1 MALEQGLYLPDGSF
15 RSREDIMKQIKPPEM
30 EVDRPIVDDPLSFEQ
45 HLNRVER
52 LQEIKKET
60 GLWKE
65 EMTIDVKT
73 NGFPYFVMRP
83 LSDMHMG
90 AIGTDMEAIRLHLG
104 DIKNNHIYT
113 PLVGDIGDFFGPF
126 KHQSGMLGDVIDPDD
141 QLTMLRRFYEEY
153 ADKILCTVQ
162 DPSHTDWIRQATGI
176 EPQRILVEKLGITAL
191 VSGGL
196 MTLNV
201 NDQVYKI
208 LLFHQ
213 IGKFGSSLNLTNA
226 GKRMLD
232 MADDVDLVLAG
243 HTHIG
248 AMEKLVKR
256 MKKATILQ
264 MGTFKTKDD
273 FGRRLG
279 LKPVPQVFFPTI
291 FFDGRKHNIE
301 MIEDRES
308 AVGWID
314 AHAQLH
320 AIKEGLE

>member
-1 MALEQGLYLPDGSF
+1 MPVEAGLFLSDGSF
-15 RSREDIMKQIKPPEM
+15 RSREEIMSQIKPPDM
-30 EVDRPIVDDPLSFEQ
+30 EVTRPIIDDPLSFEE
-45 HLNRVER
+45 HLARVEQ

-65 EMTIDVKT
+65 EMTVEVKT
-73 NGFPYFVMRP
+73 NGFPFFVMRP

-90 AIGTDMEAIRLHLG
+90 AIGTDMTAIREHLG
-104 DIKNNHIYT
+104 DIKKYPIYT

-141 QLTMLRRFYEEY
+141 QLSMLRRFYEEY
-153 ADKILCTVQ
+153 KEKILCTVQ

-176 EPQRILVEKLGITAL
+176 EPQRLLVEKLGITAL

-196 MTLNV
+196 MRLKV
-201 NDQVYKI
+201 NDQEYKI
-208 LLFHQ
+208 LLFHA

-226 GKRMLD
+226 GKRMID
-232 MADDVDLVLAG
+232 MADDVDLVLSG
-243 HTHIG
+243 HSHIG

-256 MKKATILQ
+256 MRKATILQ

-279 LKPVPQVFFPTI
+279 LKPNPQVFFPTI

-308 AVGWID
+308 ATKWMDI
-314 AHAQLH
+314 HASLLTLT
-320 AIKEGLE
+320 KS

>member
-1 MALEQGLYLPDGSF
+1 MPVEAGLFLSDGSF
-15 RSREDIMKQIKPPEM
+15 RSREEIMSQIKPPDM
-30 EVDRPIVDDPLSFEQ
+30 EVTRPIIDDPLSFEE
-45 HLNRVER
+45 HLARVEQ

-65 EMTIDVKT
+65 EMTVEVKT
-73 NGFPYFVMRP
+73 NGFPFFVMRP

-90 AIGTDMEAIRLHLG
+90 AIGTDMTAIREHLG
-104 DIKNNHIYT
+104 DIKKYPIYT

-141 QLTMLRRFYEEY
+141 QLSMLRRFYEEY
-153 ADKILCTVQ
+153 KEKILCTVQ

-176 EPQRILVEKLGITAL
+176 EPQRLLVEKLGITAL

-196 MTLNV
+196 MTLKV
-201 NDQVYKI
+201 NEQTYKI
-208 LLFHQ
+208 LLFHA
-213 IGKFGSSLNLTNA
+213 IGKYSSSLNLTNA

-232 MADDVDLVLAG
+232 MADDCDIVLSG

-248 AMEKLVKR
+248 SMEKLVKR

-279 LKPVPQVFFPTI
+279 LKPNPQVFFPTL

-308 AVGWID
+308 ATKWMDI
-314 AHAQLH
+314 HASLLTLT
-320 AIKEGLE
+320 KS

>member
-1 MALEQGLYLPDGSF
+1 MAIEQGLYLPDGSF
-15 RSREDIMKQIKPPEM
+15 RSREEIMSQIKPPDM
-30 EVDRPIVDDPLSFEQ
+30 EVTRPIIDDPLSFEE
-45 HLNRVER
+45 HLARVEQ

-65 EMTIDVKT
+65 EMTVEVKT
-73 NGFPYFVMRP
+73 NGFPFFVMRP

-90 AIGTDMEAIRLHLG
+90 AIGTDMTAIREHLG
-104 DIKNNHIYT
+104 DIKKYPIYT

-141 QLTMLRRFYEEY
+141 QLSMLRRFYEEY
-153 ADKILCTVQ
+153 KEKILCTVQ

-176 EPQRILVEKLGITAL
+176 EPQRLLVEKLGITAL

-196 MTLNV
+196 MRLKV
-201 NDQVYKI
+201 NDQEYKI
-208 LLFHQ
+208 LLFHA

-226 GKRMLD
+226 GKRMID
-232 MADDVDLVLAG
+232 MADDVDLVLSG
-243 HTHIG
+243 HSHIG

-256 MKKATILQ
+256 MRKATILQ

-279 LKPVPQVFFPTI
+279 LKPNPQVFFPTI

-308 AVGWID
+308 ATKWMDI
-314 AHAQLH
+314 HASLLTLT
-320 AIKEGLE
+320 KS

>member
-1 MALEQGLYLPDGSF
+1 MIESGLYYPNGEF
-15 RSREDIMKQIKPPEM
+15 RSREDIMKQIIPPEIG
-30 EVDRPIVDDPLSFEQ
+30 VTRPVIEDPLSFEE
-45 HLNRVER
+45 HLTRVEQ

-65 EMTIDVKT
+65 EMTVEVQT
-73 NGFPYFVMRP
+73 NGFPFFVMRP

-90 AIGTDMEAIRLHLG
+90 AIGTDMEAIRSHLG
-104 DIKNNHIYT
+104 DIKKYPIYA

-153 ADKILCTVQ
+153 KEKILCTVQ

-196 MTLNV
+196 MNLKV
-201 NDQVYKI
+201 DQQTYKI
-208 LLFHQ
+208 LFFHA
-213 IGKFGSSLNLTNA
+213 IGKYSSSLNLTNA

-232 MADDVDLVLAG
+232 MADDVDLVLSG

-256 MKKATILQ
+256 MKKATIVQ

-279 LKPVPQVFFPTI
+279 LKPNPQVFFPTI

-308 AVGWID
+308 AVGWMD
-314 AHAQLH
+314 AYYQLEE
-320 AIKEGLE
+320 INKNRE